1 MGEFL
6 TLLKQNLGL
15 CVPPIKKC
23 TLADEPL
30 SLSEV
35 HVHLKG
41 EGLTLLRRNPSQD
54 GLRFQQFVELLK
66 STMPFVRGKLD
77 CEFILNMYEGIYEPV
92 TAARFAYTA
101 KPNAGHILIPD
112 SHCFE
117 AARKVSQ
124 LKQADIRFSDKKRG
138 AIFGGSDT
146 GSRHSDGWTMR
157 SLVSATYKNSPLIKS
172 KLTYLDNDTEKR
184 LAGKVDVVEI
194 YSPPIGLEEQL
205 GYQIILNINGNS
217 TSWER
222 LLWAMA
228 SNSLCVFVK
237 PFDGEEMYSW
247 YYPLMESLGVCPYVE
262 YDRLEEF
269 IYNNDFSSNYWQN
282 KIEQQKTFAKFVS
295 SIDTQTIFLA
305 RILEEYNNVYNS

>member
-1 MGEFL
+1 M
-6 TLLKQNLGL
+6 GL
-15 CVPPIKKC
+15 CLPPLKKYS
-23 TLADEPL
+23 LEEESL
-30 SLSEV
+30 SLSEA
-35 HVHLKG
+35 HIHLKG
-41 EGLTLLRRNPSQD
+41 DSLFMLRRNPSQD
-54 GLRFQQFVELLK
+54 GLRFQQFIELLK
-66 STMPFVRGKLD
+66 SPIPFVRGKLD

-92 TAARFAYTA
+92 VAPRFAYTA
-101 KPNAGHILIPD
+101 KPNSGHILIPD

-117 AARKVSQ
+117 AERKVSL
-124 LKQADIRFSDKKRG
+124 LKNADVPFSSKKRG

-146 GSRHSDGWTMR
+146 GARHADGWTMR

-184 LAGKVDVVEI
+184 LAGKVNVVEI

-205 GYQIILNINGNS
+205 GYQVVLNINGNS

-247 YYPLMESLGVCPYVE
+247 YYPLMESLGICPYVE
-262 YDRLEEF
+262 FDRLEEF
-269 IYNNDFSSNYWQN
+269 ILANDFSSDYWQN
-282 KIEQQKTFAKFVS
+282 KIAEQKIFAEFVS
-295 SIDTQTIFLA
+295 SLDTQAKFLA
-305 RILEEYNNVYNS
+305 NTLTEYNNVWNA